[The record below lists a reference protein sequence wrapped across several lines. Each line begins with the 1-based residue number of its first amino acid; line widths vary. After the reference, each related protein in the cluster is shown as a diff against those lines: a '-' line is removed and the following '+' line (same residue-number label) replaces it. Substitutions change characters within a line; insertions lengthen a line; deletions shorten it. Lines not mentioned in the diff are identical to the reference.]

1 MVGFFCQV
9 DKHIR
14 RLDGDLSRFEQEL
27 QMKDPG
33 ARRLSVTS
41 PVDLQSPAQSR
52 ESDKW
57 TVNLPVNLLAKSIS
71 QLVGTASLVPRLSPA
86 NPNPLCLYCS
96 LWCRGEPGSKAIV
109 QQLRYLSQIHVQ

>member
-52 ESDKW
+52 ESDSW
-57 TVNLPVNLLAKSIS
+57 TVS
-71 QLVGTASLVPRLSPA
+71 QLVGTTSLVPRLSPA
-86 NPNPLCLYCS
+86 NPNPNIL
-96 LWCRGEPGSKAIV
+96 LWCRGESLGARYSSFDICHKYIV
-109 QQLRYLSQIHVQ
+109 DLVVI

>member
-52 ESDKW
+52 ESDIW
-57 TVNLPVNLLAKSIS
+57 TVSLPVSLLSS
-71 QLVGTASLVPRLSPA
+71 QLVGTTILVPRLS
-86 NPNPLCLYCS
+86 
-96 LWCRGEPGSKAIV
+96 
-109 QQLRYLSQIHVQ
+109 

>member
-52 ESDKW
+52 ESDSW
-57 TVNLPVNLLAKSIS
+57 TVSLPVNLLSS
-71 QLVGTASLVPRLSPA
+71 QLVGTTSLVLRLSPA
-86 NPNPLCLYCS
+86 NPNPNIL
-96 LWCRGEPGSKAIV
+96 LWCRGESLGARYSSFDICHKYIV
-109 QQLRYLSQIHVQ
+109 DLVVL